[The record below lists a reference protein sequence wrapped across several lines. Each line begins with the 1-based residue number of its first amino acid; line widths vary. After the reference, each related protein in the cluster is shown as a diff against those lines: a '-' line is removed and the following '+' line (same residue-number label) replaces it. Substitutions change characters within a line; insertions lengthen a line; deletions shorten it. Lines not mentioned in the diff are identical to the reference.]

1 MVLYPATII
10 TCRLLT
16 IAWNSWCVVM
26 IIVLAT
32 RTGAQDLEDTEASGN
47 LPNQMLAGM
56 DMSHGMY

>member
-1 MVLYPATII
+1 
-10 TCRLLT
+10 
-16 IAWNSWCVVM
+16 M

-32 RTGAQDLEDTEASGN
+32 RTKAQDLEDTEASSN